1 MSTELTMT
9 QKKAFAKNLFVHENL
24 TQQEI
29 AERVGVSRKT
39 VSKWITAEQWES
51 LKVSITLTREEQL
64 KNLYRQ
70 LAEMN
75 KAISEKEEGR
85 YASPSEADTISKLSN
100 AIAKLETDI
109 GVADIIAVLKKLTA
123 FIRKISLDK
132 AKELTPIFDAFVKD
146 NLR

>member
-1 MSTELTMT
+1 MAKTQTMT
-9 QKKAFAKNLFVHENL
+9 QKKEFAKTLFLHENL

-39 VSKWITAEQWES
+39 VNKWINDGQWES

-70 LAEMN
+70 LAELN
-75 KAISEKEEGR
+75 KTISERKESR
-85 YASPSEADTISKLSN
+85 FASPAEADTITKLSN
-100 AIAKLETDI
+100 AISKLETDI

-123 FIRKISLDK
+123 FVRRISLDK
-132 AKELTPIFDAFVKD
+132 AKELVPLFDSFLKD

>member
-1 MSTELTMT
+1 MAAQLTMT
-9 QKKAFAKNLFVHENL
+9 QKKEFAKNLFVHENL

-39 VSKWITAEQWES
+39 IGKWIQEGQWES

-70 LAEMN
+70 LAEIN
-75 KAISEKEEGR
+75 KEIAERKESR
-85 YASPSEADTISKLSN
+85 FASPAEADTITKLSN
-100 AIAKLETDI
+100 AISKLETDI

-123 FIRKISLDK
+123 FVRRISLDK
-132 AKELTPIFDAFVKD
+132 AKELIPLFDSFLKD